1 MGVISSLGSDCKC
14 FTTEA
19 HSGGASKYSCCV
31 PSFTFTHKRSQQS
44 VLDLKTTAL
53 SASILTLP
61 NRHYSQLVLYVQW
74 LMTDA
79 NSPVANFYP
88 TDFRVDMEGKRNE
101 WEGVVL
107 VPFIDEA
114 RLLAA
119 HNTIGSTKLTKV
131 CIW

>member
-1 MGVISSLGSDCKC
+1 MC
-14 FTTEA
+14 FTTQA
-19 HSGGASKYSCCV
+19 HSGASKYSCCV
-31 PSFTFTHKRSQQS
+31 PSFTFTHKISQQS
-44 VLDLKTTAL
+44 FLDLKTTAL
-53 SASILTLP
+53 RAPILTLP
-61 NRHYSQLVLYVQW
+61 SRHYSQLVLYVQW

-79 NSPVANFYP
+79 NSPVADFYP

-119 HNTIGSTKLTKV
+119 HNTIGPTKLTKV
-131 CIW
+131 CIR